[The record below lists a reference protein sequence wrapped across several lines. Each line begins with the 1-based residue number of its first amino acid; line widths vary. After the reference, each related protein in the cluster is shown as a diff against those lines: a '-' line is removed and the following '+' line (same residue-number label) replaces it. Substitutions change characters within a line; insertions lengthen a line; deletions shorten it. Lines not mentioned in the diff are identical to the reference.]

1 VSVIADVVVAGGGIV
16 GCAVALE
23 AARAGLQVIVAE
35 PGVIGGGATGAAMGH
50 LVVLDDDPHELAL
63 CQWSIALWREFFAAP
78 GVEHAASGTLW
89 IAADAAEVELAHAK
103 RARLRAAGIAAEW
116 LDAHAL
122 AAAEPLLR
130 PGLAGAVRVASD
142 GVVYPPGAALHLW
155 AEAERHGARRIHA
168 GVRAVLDGRG
178 MPPAG
183 SAPGWGR
190 GSIDGGATLDDGTQ
204 VSAGAIV
211 LACGLATTALIP
223 ELPVVP
229 RKGHLVVTD
238 RYPGLVRHQ
247 LVELGYAASAHAH
260 DGGDS
265 VAMNVQPRPTGQLV
279 IGSSRQFTGSDT
291 VDLAIVDAMLA
302 RAFAYL
308 PGLRRLHALR
318 VWFGF
323 RPASRDGR
331 PFIGPC
337 PGRARIWLA
346 TGHEG
351 LGITTSL
358 ATARIVVDQILDRPS
373 AIDATPYAP
382 ARRLACA

>member
-1 VSVIADVVVAGGGIV
+1 VSVVADVVVAGAGIV
-16 GCAVALE
+16 GCAVARE
-23 AARAGLQVIVAE
+23 AARAGLRVIVAE

-63 CQWSIALWREFFAAP
+63 CQWSIALWREHFDAP
-78 GVEHAASGTLW
+78 RVEHAASGTLW

-103 RARLRAAGIAAEW
+103 CARLRDAGVAAEW
-116 LDAHAL
+116 LDARAL

-142 GVVYPPGAALHLW
+142 AVVYPPGAALHLW
-155 AEAERHGARRIHA
+155 AEAERHGARRIQA
-168 GVRAVLDGRG
+168 GVHAVV
-178 MPPAG
+178 
-183 SAPGWGR
+183 
-190 GSIDGGATLDDGTQ
+190 DGGATLDDGTQ

-223 ELPVVP
+223 ALPVVP

-238 RYPGLVRHQ
+238 RYPDLVRHQ

-279 IGSSRQFTGSDT
+279 IGSSRQFTGSDA

-337 PGRARIWLA
+337 PGRARVWLA

-382 ARRLACA
+382 ARRMACA

>member
-1 VSVIADVVVAGGGIV
+1 MSLSADVVVAGGGIV

-23 AARAGLQVIVAE
+23 AVRAGLSAIVAE
-35 PGVIGGGATGAAMGH
+35 PGFIGGGATGAAMGH

-63 CQWSIALWREFFAAP
+63 CRWSLALWREFLDAP
-78 GVEHAASGTLW
+78 GVEHMATGTLW
-89 IAADAAEVELAHAK
+89 VAADPDEAALAQAK
-103 RARLRAAGIAAEW
+103 HRRLRDVGIDAEW
-116 LDAHAL
+116 LDDRAL
-122 AAAEPLLR
+122 ADAEPLLR
-130 PGLAGAVRVASD
+130 PGLVGALRVPDDS
-142 GVVYPPGAALHLW
+142 VVYPPGAALHLW
-155 AEAERHGARRIHA
+155 AEAERLGARMVRA
-168 GVRAVLDGRG
+168 GVRALD
-178 MPPAG
+178 
-183 SAPGWGR
+183 
-190 GSIDGGATLDDGTQ
+190 DGGAVLDDGTHAA
-204 VSAGAIV
+204 AGAVV
-211 LACGLATTALIP
+211 LACGLATTALVP

-247 LVELGYAASAHAH
+247 LVELGYTASAHARE
-260 DGGDS
+260 GDS

-279 IGSSRQFTGSDT
+279 IGSSRQFTGDGG

-331 PFIGPC
+331 PFIGPL
-337 PGRARIWLA
+337 PGRPGVWLA

-351 LGITTSL
+351 LGITLSL
-358 ATARIVVDQILDRPS
+358 GTARLVVEQILDQPLTLDP
-373 AIDATPYAP
+373 APFAP
-382 ARRLACA
+382 ARLLCA

>member
-1 VSVIADVVVAGGGIV
+1 VSLVADVVVAGGGIV

-23 AARAGLQVIVAE
+23 AARAGLRVIVAE
-35 PGVIGGGATGAAMGH
+35 PAIVGGGATGAAMGH

-63 CQWSIALWREFFAAP
+63 CRWSLALWREFLDEP
-78 GVEHAASGTLW
+78 SVEHMAAGTLW
-89 IAADAAEVELAHAK
+89 IAADPAEAEAAHDK
-103 RARLRAAGIAAEW
+103 CRRLRDAGIDAEW
-116 LDAHAL
+116 LDDRAL
-122 AAAEPLLR
+122 ADAEPQLR
-130 PGLAGAVRVASD
+130 AGLVGAVRVPGDS
-142 GVVYPPGAALHLW
+142 VVYPPGAALHLW
-155 AEAERHGARRIHA
+155 AEAERRGARMVHTGVHA
-168 GVRAVLDGRG
+168 LVA
-178 MPPAG
+178 
-183 SAPGWGR
+183 
-190 GSIDGGATLDDGTQ
+190 GGATLDDGTRA
-204 VSAGAIV
+204 SAGAVV
-211 LACGLATTALIP
+211 LACGVATTALIP
-223 ELPVVP
+223 ALPVVP

-238 RYPGLVRHQ
+238 RYPGVVRHQ

-279 IGSSRQFTGSDT
+279 IGSSRQFTGDDA

-308 PGLRRLHALR
+308 PALRRLHALR

-337 PGRARIWLA
+337 PGHARVWLA

-358 ATARIVVDQILDRPS
+358 ATARLVVDQILDRPS
-373 AIDATPYAP
+373 PIDAAPYAP
-382 ARRLACA
+382 SRAVSCG